1 MNNRLPA
8 KSVEKRVLGI
18 GSLMCEGL
26 KEGRVSEL
34 KSQEEADVAR
44 AWLTQGNGSKRGC
57 RCRTRIH
64 SILETLVK
72 GLVF

>member
-1 MNNRLPA
+1 MAA

-34 KSQEEADVAR
+34 KSQEEADEAR
-44 AWLTQGNGSKRGC
+44 ARLTQGKWLKERLQ
-57 RCRTRIH
+57 TQ
-64 SILETLVK
+64 E
-72 GLVF
+72 